1 MRRIEELDGLRA
13 IAIFGVF
20 AVHFRPFYSHAF
32 DLLGLGWT
40 GVDLFFGISGFL
52 ITTILIGLRGH
63 QAPYKTFYWRRTLR
77 IFPPYY
83 VVLALL
89 LFSSLLHKENV
100 AYGQTIRDSL
110 FLSSA
115 HPKLV
120 KLAFQRLLHGN
131 LSYWP
136 QPLQPLIEQYYLPK
150 FWPCHA
156 AFWSLSV
163 EELFYLLWAPVILK
177 GSRRI
182 VLFCSIVPLVICPIL
197 RGLAHGPSLDEA
209 SGFLFRFDSLAAGG
223 CVALLFLAKGS
234 GRLNNRILERGL
246 VLTIIFSSLV
256 FVGLSWYCG
265 AFRGVEVRTRW
276 VFSVFGFTSLS
287 LLCASVVGA
296 CVRWSGSLSIVFR
309 ALRSRL
315 VVYLGAISYVMYL
328 TYLPVYVL
336 IQLIFLN
343 LLGKSNGP
351 EMLQTN
357 TGLVLL
363 QGVLAVL
370 CTIGLASL
378 SWRYFE
384 IPILRL
390 KDRRFPASAAG
401 GSERPNKWNL
411 SLIIMN
417 NTAK

>member
-1 MRRIEELDGLRA
+1 MSRIEELDGLRA

-20 AVHFRPFYSHAF
+20 GVHLRPFHSHAF

-52 ITTILIGLRGH
+52 ITTILLGLRGY
-63 QAPYKTFYWRRTLR
+63 QAPYQTFYWRRILR

-83 VVLALL
+83 AALGLL
-89 LFSSLLHKENV
+89 LFVSLLHKENV
-100 AYGQTIRDSL
+100 VYHQTIRDSL

-115 HPKLV
+115 RPDLV
-120 KLAFQRLLHGN
+120 KLAFQRLFHGN
-131 LSYWP
+131 LGHWP
-136 QPLQPLIEQYYLPK
+136 QPLQPLIGQYNVPE

-163 EELFYLLWAPVILK
+163 EELFYLVWAPVILK

-182 VLFCSIVPLVICPIL
+182 ILFCSIVPLLICPIL
-197 RGLAHGPSLDEA
+197 RGFAHGPSLDEA

-223 CVALLFLAKGS
+223 CVALLFLAKGG
-234 GRLNNRILERGL
+234 GRLNNRILDLGL
-246 VLTIIFSSLV
+246 VTTMILGFLA
-256 FVGLSWYCG
+256 FAGLSWYCG
-265 AFRGVEVRTRW
+265 ALQGVEVRYRW

-315 VVYLGAISYVMYL
+315 FVYLGTISYVMYL
-328 TYLPVYVL
+328 TYLPIYIL
-336 IQLIFLN
+336 IQLIFVS
-343 LLGKSNGP
+343 LLENRIELK
-351 EMLQTN
+351 MLQAN
-357 TGLVLL
+357 TGLVIL
-363 QGVLAVL
+363 QGVLSVL
-370 CTIGLASL
+370 CTISLASL

-384 IPILRL
+384 TPILCL
-390 KDRRFPASAAG
+390 KDRRFPTSAAG
-401 GSERPNKWNL
+401 H
-411 SLIIMN
+411 
-417 NTAK
+417 